1 MITASSCNSD
11 EPAKSTPLHTPR
23 TVLLYMVAQ
32 NNLSSN
38 ATSDLQEIRTAVIA
52 GDLADSRLIIYHDS
66 YSAAPALKEYDR
78 QGNLITLTDY
88 DDETLSV
95 SSERML
101 QVISDMKSIAPAN
114 RYGLILWGHGTGYVQ
129 DGIEDT
135 VNKSETEISPLS
147 YGGETQPDR
156 KNYWMNTTT
165 LARTLEGE
173 GFDWIYFDCCF
184 MAGVEVA
191 YELRHATGHIVASA
205 TELPSDGMPYDKALR
220 HIMPEESHLD
230 DAARATFDHYNSL
243 TGMYRTCTI
252 SVINTAAMDDLA
264 HAMQA
269 IYSASGSSM
278 PDGYI
283 PQAFQTPDD
292 HRLYGWS
299 YYDLAHYAK
308 ALAGENREHVDLA
321 MKAIGAAVENAY
333 NTPMLWNQLMLSNH
347 CGLSTLIIESPD
359 DPQLDRF
366 GYRGLQWWTDVI
378 EPALTTH

>member
-1 MITASSCNSD
+1 
-11 EPAKSTPLHTPR
+11 
-23 TVLLYMVAQ
+23 MVAQ

-38 ATSDLQEIRTAVIA
+38 AATDLQEIRAAVLG

-66 YSAAPALKEYDR
+66 YSAAPALKEYDS
-78 QGNLITLTDY
+78 QGNLITLADY

-101 QVISDMKSIAPAN
+101 QVIADMKSIAPAD

-135 VNKSETEISPLS
+135 VEKPGTEISPLS

-191 YELRHATGHIVASA
+191 YELRHTTGHIVASA
-205 TELPSDGMPYDKALR
+205 TELPSDGMPYDKTLR
-220 HIMPEESHLD
+220 HLMPAESRLD
-230 DAARATFDHYNSL
+230 DAARATFDHYNSI
-243 TGMYRTCTI
+243 TGIYRTCTV
-252 SVINTAAMDDLA
+252 SVINTAAMDNLA
-264 HAMQA
+264 HAMNT
-269 IYSASGSSM
+269 IYCASSARL
-278 PDGYI
+278 PEGYI
-283 PQAFQTPDD
+283 PQAFQTTDD
-292 HRLYGWS
+292 HRMYGWS
-299 YYDLAHYAK
+299 YYDLAHYAE
-308 ALAGENREHVDLA
+308 ALAGENQELA
-321 MKAIGAAVENAY
+321 ELASESIGAAVENAY
-333 NTPMLWNQLMLSNH
+333 NTPMLWNELKLSNH
-347 CGLSTLIIESPD
+347 CGLSTLIIESLD

-366 GYRGLQWWTDVI
+366 GYRELQWWTDVV
-378 EPALTTH
+378 EPALTTQ